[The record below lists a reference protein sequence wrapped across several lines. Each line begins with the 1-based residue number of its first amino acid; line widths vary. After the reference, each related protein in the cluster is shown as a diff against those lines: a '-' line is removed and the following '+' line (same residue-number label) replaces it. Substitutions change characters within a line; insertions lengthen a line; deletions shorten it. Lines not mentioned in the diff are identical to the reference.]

1 MPKSPYATLRP
12 PIRRPYTEVY
22 LIRHCNPDY
31 SLEKKIGQYDMPLS
45 KFGKE
50 QRKFLTK
57 SFLGVEIDRVYTS
70 GLRRAQETAEVYLKK
85 TGKKMIVDT
94 RLDEIDWKHW
104 HRVKYFNMSEKTR
117 EKKLKHHA
125 RLDKELDEMQSK
137 ARRLLA
143 DIFRHN
149 YGKKIALFS
158 HGNFIKAMLTGIL
171 NADIIG
177 FLSLEIMQSSVS
189 KLVIDR
195 DGYIKISFINNISHL
210 PIPPAED
217 LFITLVD

>member
-1 MPKSPYATLRP
+1 MPKSPYASLRP
-12 PIRRPYTEVY
+12 PISRPYTEVY
-22 LIRHCNPDY
+22 LIRHCHPDY
-31 SLEKKIGQYDMPLS
+31 SLEKKCGQYDMPLS
-45 KFGKE
+45 SFGRE
-50 QRKFLTK
+50 QRKYLTK
-57 SFLGVEIDRVYTS
+57 SLLNIEIDRVYAS
-70 GLRRAQETAEVYLKK
+70 GLRRAQETAELYLKK
-85 TGKKMIVDT
+85 SKKNIIIDT

-125 RLDKELDEMQSK
+125 RLDSELDEMQSI

-149 YGKKIALFS
+149 FGKKIALFS

-171 NADIIG
+171 NADVIG
-177 FLSLEIMQSSVS
+177 FLSLEIMQSSIS
-189 KLVIDR
+189 KLIIDR